1 VGVRINLSIALGL
14 QPVLSVFS
22 VLGGVKLL
30 HDISF
35 LLLLGGILSFLLLL
49 CLLFLGE
56 LCFFLALFLALLK
69 LGLADL
75 FAGDLIEVGLGCLL
89 FGLLLNCCGCFVVVV
104 CHLRVVVFKL

>member
-1 VGVRINLSIALGL
+1 MGVGINLGIALRL

-30 HDISF
+30 HDIGF

-49 CLLFLGE
+49 CLLL
-56 LCFFLALFLALLK
+56 LCKLSFFLALFLALLK

-75 FAGDLIEVGLGCLL
+75 FAGDLIEVGFGCLL
-89 FGLLLNCCGCFVVVV
+89 FGLLLNCCVCLVVVV
-104 CHLRVVVFKL
+104 SHLRVVALKL